1 MARREGKSIIM
12 GSKPGPGLGGE
23 VNGVPAKF
31 LGIKIFRLANLES
44 DNYDCVGS
52 LSLNAVADAAA
63 AAAAVQAVGLFGALV
78 LSPPALELLRL
89 KHLNTRLD

>member
-23 VNGVPAKF
+23 VNGVPTKF

-63 AAAAVQAVGLFGALV
+63 AAVQAVDVFGALV

-89 KHLNTRLD
+89 EHLNTRLD

>member
-1 MARREGKSIIM
+1 MPRKERKSIIM
-12 GSKPGPGLGGE
+12 GSKPDLGGE

-52 LSLNAVADAAA
+52 LSPNAV
-63 AAAAVQAVGLFGALV
+63 AVQAVGLFGALV

-89 KHLNTRLD
+89 ENLNTRLE

>member
-1 MARREGKSIIM
+1 M

-63 AAAAVQAVGLFGALV
+63 AAVQAVGLFGALV

-89 KHLNTRLD
+89 EHLNTRLD